1 MEMISF
7 KEASDIVIGSAF
19 STGTEKI
26 PFSEASGRVLATNV
40 FCDRDL
46 PPFNRSSVDGFACRW
61 DDIGKELEIVATIAA
76 GMKCDISL
84 KPYHCVRIMTGAA
97 VPEGADCVVMVEDTV
112 IAASG
117 KMKFTGSSSK
127 DNISRKGEDLRKG
140 DLVLKRGH
148 LIRPQDIAVM
158 AVVGYTVAEVGRKPM
173 VGVIS
178 TGDEL
183 VEPEETPDDYH
194 IRNSNGFQ
202 LMAQVERA
210 GCSGRYYGIARD
222 DPGDTLVRINK
233 AIAENDV
240 VILTGGVSMGDFDF
254 IPKVLVDAGVRIL
267 FDRVAVQPGKPTTF
281 GVHDKALV
289 FGLPGNPVSSFVQFE
304 LLVRPLLSEMSG
316 HRWKPLTI
324 RLPLKSDF
332 RRKNAVR
339 MNWIPVTIDDEGLV
353 DPLEYHGSAH
363 ITAFSYADGIVS
375 IPVGVTRLNRGEPVD
390 VWLI

>member
-1 MEMISF
+1 MISF
-7 KEASDIVIGSAF
+7 KEASEIVMGAAF

-26 PFSEASGRVLATNV
+26 PFREASGRILASAV

-61 DDIGKELEIVATIAA
+61 EDTGKELEIMATLSA
-76 GMKCDISL
+76 GMKSDISL
-84 KPYHCVRIMTGAA
+84 GPDQCIRIMTGAA

-112 IAASG
+112 ITASG
-117 KMKFTGSSSK
+117 KMKFTGTVSK
-127 DNISRKGEDLRKG
+127 DNISRRGEDLRKG
-140 DLVLKRGH
+140 DLVLQKGH
-148 LIRPQDIAVM
+148 LIRPQDIAMM
-158 AVVGYTVAEVGRKPM
+158 AVVGYTIAEVGRRPV

-183 VEPEETPDDYH
+183 VEPEETPDDFH

-202 LMAQVERA
+202 LMAQIERA
-210 GCSGRYYGIARD
+210 GCQGRYYGIVRD
-222 DPGDTLVRINK
+222 DPGDTLVRIK
-233 AIAENDV
+233 EAIAENDV

-254 IPKVLVDAGVRIL
+254 IPQVLVDAGVRIL

-281 GVHDKALV
+281 GVHEKALV

-304 LLVRPLLSEMSG
+304 LLVRPLLSYMSG
-316 HRWKPLTI
+316 HRWRTLKI
-324 RLPLKSDF
+324 RLPLK
-332 RRKNAVR
+332 REITRKNTVR
-339 MNWIPVTIDDEGLV
+339 MNWIPVRIDDEGLV

-363 ITAFSYADGIVS
+363 ITAYSYADGIIS
-375 IPVGVTRLNRGEPVD
+375 IPVGVSRLNSGDPVD